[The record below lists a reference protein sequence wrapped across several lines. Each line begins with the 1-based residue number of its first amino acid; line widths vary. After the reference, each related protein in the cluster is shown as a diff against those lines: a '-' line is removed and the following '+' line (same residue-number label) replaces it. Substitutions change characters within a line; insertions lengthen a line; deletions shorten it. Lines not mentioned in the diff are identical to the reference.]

1 MCGKLKLFCF
11 DKVSLVT
18 SLKCWPFYLF
28 LHCRCLS
35 YSILLIVR
43 LSVVNCIVQRCFNV
57 QAKLTKEVTFILKF
71 SP

>member
-18 SLKCWPFYLF
+18 SLKCWPFCLF
-28 LHCRCLS
+28 CIADVS

-71 SP
+71 SR

>member
-18 SLKCWPFYLF
+18 SLKCWPF
-28 LHCRCLS
+28 S
-35 YSILLIVR
+35 YSILRIVR

-57 QAKLTKEVTFILKF
+57 QGNLTKEVTLILKF
-71 SP
+71 SS